1 MLSVIVSGLAIG
13 ALYGAT
19 ALAYNLMYS
28 TSKVLS
34 VTTGHICM
42 LGSVFGAWFIAGL
55 GLPAPIGLL
64 GAVLVGALFG
74 LVTDVVAVRRVL
86 ARSEEHLWLLSTL
99 AVATMVQQAVGL
111 WWGTEPRPFPRLIP
125 QDFTAGILD
134 QKFWLPIAFVLL
146 AAAALELF
154 YRRTLWGKL
163 FLATSEDAFAARAR
177 GIATDRVRA
186 FSYLL
191 AGTLGGLAGL
201 AVCGVALAALPYWIN
216 DLYQLHLAA
225 LIGIYWVLIAGLNL
239 VVGFAGQLSIGHVG
253 LLAIG
258 AYCFAILAG
267 KLGFLPEL
275 TLAAAGGLGAL
286 CGFLFGLPSLRL
298 PGFYFA
304 MATLAFSLIVSEL
317 SLAQGDLTSGGIG
330 LSVPGFSPPFDTPRG
345 LYWLALI
352 LAAAVTWATW

>member
-1 MLSVIVSGLAIG
+1 MLSVIVSGLAVG

-34 VTTGHICM
+34 VTTGHLCM
-42 LGSVFGAWFIAGL
+42 LGSVFGAWFIGVL
-55 GLPAPIGLL
+55 GLPAPVGLL

-86 ARSEEHLWLLSTL
+86 ARSDEHLWLLSTL

-125 QDFTAGILD
+125 QDFTAGVLD
-134 QKFWLPIAFVLL
+134 QKFWLPIGFVLL
-146 AAAALELF
+146 AAGALELF

-191 AGTLGGLAGL
+191 AGMLGGLAGF
-201 AVCGVALAALPYWIN
+201 A
-216 DLYQLHLAA
+216 
-225 LIGIYWVLIAGLNL
+225 
-239 VVGFAGQLSIGHVG
+239 AGQLTFAFFALGLTLTLNGFIALAVGGLGSNLGALVGGAALGLLGSFATYFFGGEYQQTIAVG
-253 LLAIG
+253 LLMAV
-258 AYCFAILAG
+258 LLL
-267 KLGFLPEL
+267 KPE
-275 TLAAAGGLGAL
+275 G
-286 CGFLFGLPSLRL
+286 LFGARQVRP
-298 PGFYFA
+298 
-304 MATLAFSLIVSEL
+304 V
-317 SLAQGDLTSGGIG
+317 
-330 LSVPGFSPPFDTPRG
+330 
-345 LYWLALI
+345 
-352 LAAAVTWATW
+352 